1 MMIHPNQD
9 LMPKAVIIL
18 FILATVLSFSCK
30 GKKDIKDPGT
40 PPPTFVINKDSV
52 KPDKK
57 GNPVRP
63 PIVNINDTIATKYI
77 VLYVKD
83 SASGS
88 ERISLKLEKIYDHKL
103 PEFIKKQQLKITG
116 PPVAWY
122 KSTKAP
128 FYFEAG
134 IPVNKAP
141 AKLPKGIFVK
151 TIGGDKAV
159 IAHFYGPYSIT
170 NMGYEA
176 LADFVKSNKK
186 KRKGIPYEMYVTEP
200 IGKDGKPIDPYKVQT
215 DIVYPYQ

>member
-88 ERISLKLEKIYDHKL
+88 ERISGSSKSDSTFLSCLSGSE
-103 PEFIKKQQLKITG
+103 PESHTSL
-116 PPVAWY
+116 
-122 KSTKAP
+122 
-128 FYFEAG
+128 
-134 IPVNKAP
+134 
-141 AKLPKGIFVK
+141 
-151 TIGGDKAV
+151 
-159 IAHFYGPYSIT
+159 
-170 NMGYEA
+170 
-176 LADFVKSNKK
+176 
-186 KRKGIPYEMYVTEP
+186 
-200 IGKDGKPIDPYKVQT
+200 
-215 DIVYPYQ
+215 